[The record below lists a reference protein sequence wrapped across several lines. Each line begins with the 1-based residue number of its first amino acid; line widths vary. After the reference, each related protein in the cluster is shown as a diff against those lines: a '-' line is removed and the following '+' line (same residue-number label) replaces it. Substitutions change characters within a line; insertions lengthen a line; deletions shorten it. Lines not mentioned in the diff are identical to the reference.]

1 MVTTSGD
8 NGFSPAARRQ
18 LEKELADLRAQ
29 RDAMAPLVGEQERTG
44 DAADQAEVLD
54 RAEAAAYLDRRIA
67 DVAAKL
73 EHGGHNRSLL
83 PDGTTVTLRFSD
95 GDEDELHVV
104 TIPGEDSDAS
114 TVTSD
119 SPIGLALVGA
129 KEGDEIKYRTPGGE
143 TKATVVSLKP
153 PKD

>member
-1 MVTTSGD
+1 MVTSGD

-54 RAEAAAYLDRRIA
+54 RAEAAAYLERRIA

-73 EHGGHNRSLL
+73 EHGGRNSKGLL
-83 PDGTTVTLRFSD
+83 PDGTTVTLRFAD
-95 GDEDELHVV
+95 GDEDELHIV
-104 TIPGEDSDAS
+104 TIPGEDADAS

-119 SPIGLALVGA
+119 SPLGLALVGA
-129 KEGDEIKYRTPGGE
+129 KEGDEITYRTPRGE
-143 TKATVVSLKP
+143 TSATVVTLKP
-153 PKD
+153 PA